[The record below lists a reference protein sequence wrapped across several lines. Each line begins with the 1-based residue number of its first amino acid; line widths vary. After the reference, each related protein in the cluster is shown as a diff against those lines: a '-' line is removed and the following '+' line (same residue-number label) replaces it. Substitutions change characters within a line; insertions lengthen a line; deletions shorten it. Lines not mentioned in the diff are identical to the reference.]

1 MMTSLSVSFLYLATN
16 SRYDTPFVVL
26 ILANQENALFFF
38 SLPICDYKV
47 LPNVF
52 RISTVSVQFTF
63 RNTHPQSVSKVTQ
76 FPAKT
81 GIQQVDSILFWSCLC
96 ILSLSCHE
104 LSDSVVPNFVPRVS
118 LLCLPLSLEQRPWLR
133 LVT

>member
-1 MMTSLSVSFLYLATN
+1 MKLLRFLRFSIESRSITDDDVIIYISFLYLATN

-26 ILANQENALFFF
+26 ILANQENTLFFF

-63 RNTHPQSVSKVTQ
+63 RDTHSQSVSKVTQ

-96 ILSLSCHE
+96 ILS
-104 LSDSVVPNFVPRVS
+104 
-118 LLCLPLSLEQRPWLR
+118 
-133 LVT
+133 